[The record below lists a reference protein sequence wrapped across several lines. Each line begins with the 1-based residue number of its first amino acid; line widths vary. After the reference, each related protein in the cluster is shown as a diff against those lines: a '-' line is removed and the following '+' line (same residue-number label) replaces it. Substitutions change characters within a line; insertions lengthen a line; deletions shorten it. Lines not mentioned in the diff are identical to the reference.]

1 MMHNASSVFTFFMF
15 VRNIGPSSVEVDFMK
30 LRTFRHNFSRTPAAT
45 SKVAGILFTAL
56 LSATPHAAVAQGQG
70 QAQGQAPA
78 PMPASVDKRADLVVN
93 FDQSTLLQLSR
104 PADLVIVGNPSIAD
118 VAIQSGTLLV
128 ITGKSFGITNIIVL
142 DAERK
147 VIQDQRL
154 MVRRD
159 EEKVVNLI
167 RGKDRQTWN
176 CTGGQ
181 CNPSMTV
188 GDDPLYFSQVKELT
202 TSKSSTSEKA
212 DSGGGNN

>member
-1 MMHNASSVFTFFMF
+1 MF
-15 VRNIGPSSVEVDFMK
+15 VGEAHPSLSKVGSMK
-30 LRTFRHNFSRTPAAT
+30 LRTSTHALAGRHSYALCSTRTIT
-45 SKVAGILFTAL
+45 TAL
-56 LSATPHAAVAQGQG
+56 SIFISGAAYAQSPSPIG
-70 QAQGQAPA
+70 PE
-78 PMPASVDKRADLVVN
+78 KRADLVVN

-128 ITGKSFGITNIIVL
+128 ITGKSFGITNIIVM

-159 EEKVVNLI
+159 EEKVVNLH

-188 GDDPLYFSQVKELT
+188 GDDPIYFSSVKEMSA
-202 TSKSSTSEKA
+202 SKAGSSEKA
-212 DSGGGNN
+212 GDPGGNN